1 MNEYIA
7 RIEVVLHVQAEDA
20 EWAAKYAATRVYDD
34 LNICFNDDDT
44 IFVVDTIA
52 DTEKCTLAEVE
63 EEE

>member
-7 RIEVVLHVQAEDA
+7 RVEVVLHVRAEDK
-20 EWAAKYAATRVYDD
+20 EWAAKYAANRVYDD
-34 LNICFNDDDT
+34 LNVCFNDDDT

-52 DTEKCTLAEVE
+52 DTENCTLVEVE